1 MYADDRTYIGCAQP
15 DFTANLQSSFSYKN
29 WYMSFLLRGVFG
41 NDVVNGTSLVLGDIT
56 RAPGENVLRSAL
68 DRAPQSLIYSSY
80 FIEDGSFVR
89 LDNIQ
94 IGYDFKFKSSLVKNL
109 RLSLTA
115 NNLFILT
122 KYTGID
128 PEVSQNGLVFGIDA
142 RNYYPKTRSVA
153 LGLNVTF

>member
-1 MYADDRTYIGCAQP
+1 
-15 DFTANLQSSFSYKN
+15 
-29 WYMSFLLRGVFG
+29 MSFLLRGVFG
-41 NDVVNGTSLVLGDIT
+41 NDVLNGTSLVLGDIT
-56 RAPGENVLRSAL
+56 RAPGENVLMSAL
-68 DRAPQSLIYSSY
+68 DRAPRTLVYSSH
-80 FIEDGSFVR
+80 FIEDGSFLR

-94 IGYDFKFKSSLVKNL
+94 IGYDFKFRTSAVKKL

-115 NNLFILT
+115 NNLFVLT
-122 KYTGID
+122 KYTGTD

>member
-1 MYADDRTYIGCAQP
+1 M
-15 DFTANLQSSFSYKN
+15 
-29 WYMSFLLRGVFG
+29 
-41 NDVVNGTSLVLGDIT
+41 
-56 RAPGENVLRSAL
+56 

-128 PEVSQNGLVFGIDA
+128 PEVSQSGLVFGIDA